1 MVRRRDNMD
10 CQWQLVAQAD
20 MPCLIK
26 VRWWLF
32 WDSTNHNLTTY
43 DWNFTTAPLLKD
55 DFSGEDLTQNLTD
68 YDCLSCGYNK
78 LPSGAINAND

>member
-1 MVRRRDNMD
+1 MATCGASRYALSDKKFV
-10 CQWQLVAQAD
+10 
-20 MPCLIK
+20 
-26 VRWWLF
+26 WWLF
-32 WDSTNHNLTTY
+32 WDSTNHNLATY

>member
-1 MVRRRDNMD
+1 MR
-10 CQWQLVAQAD
+10 
-20 MPCLIK
+20 
-26 VRWWLF
+26 
-32 WDSTNHNLTTY
+32 
-43 DWNFTTAPLLKD
+43 NFTTAPLLKD

>member
-26 VRWWLF
+26 VRLV
-32 WDSTNHNLTTY
+32 
-43 DWNFTTAPLLKD
+43 ALLGSYKSQSD
-55 DFSGEDLTQNLTD
+55 NIRLEF
-68 YDCLSCGYNK
+68 YNG
-78 LPSGAINAND
+78 SIIEG

>member
-1 MVRRRDNMD
+1 MATCGASRYALSD
-10 CQWQLVAQAD
+10 
-20 MPCLIK
+20 K
-26 VRWWLF
+26 SSFGGF

>member
-20 MPCLIK
+20 MPCL
-26 VRWWLF
+26 
-32 WDSTNHNLTTY
+32 TNHNLTTY